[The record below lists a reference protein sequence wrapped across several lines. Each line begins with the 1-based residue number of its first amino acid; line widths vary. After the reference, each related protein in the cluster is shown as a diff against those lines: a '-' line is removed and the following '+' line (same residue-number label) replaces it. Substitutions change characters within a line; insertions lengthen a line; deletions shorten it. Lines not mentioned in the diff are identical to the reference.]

1 MKNNIPKIIVLI
13 IGLFVINFLANKF
26 YKRLDL
32 TQDKRYTLSETT
44 VDIVDNLEGNAI
56 IKVYLEGD
64 FPSEFKRLQNETRQH
79 LEELYAVN
87 DGIKYRFIDPL
98 DTAEELVKQG
108 LQPSRLSVQEDGK
121 LSEAVIFPWATI
133 TYKGKT
139 ENINLLAEVTAD
151 NQEEQLQSS
160 IENLEYA
167 FTDAIYKVSSEEN
180 QTIAILKG
188 NSELDDIYLTSFL
201 SQLNQYYKLAP
212 FTLDSVAKRPQKTLE
227 QLTNYDLTIIAKPQE
242 KFTEEEKFTLDQY
255 ITNGGKTLWLIDN
268 VTAELDS
275 LMGTGQS
282 LAFNKDLNL
291 TDLLFSY
298 GVRINYDLIR
308 DAYSSTIKL
317 ADGNVGNNTQF
328 NDYIWH
334 YYPFV
339 TSKNDH
345 PITKGV
351 DPVNLK
357 FANTIDTLKNPVDKI
372 ILLQSSEFSK
382 SIGTPVIISLED
394 IAKKPEKKD
403 YNKGFQ
409 TLGVLLEGQFTSAYA
424 NRVKPFET
432 SIFKEQSNTNKM
444 VVIADGDII
453 ANEVVKGQPTELGVD
468 KYTGVRY
475 GNSEFLMNTINYL
488 LDDSGLLEL
497 RNKQIQLQFLDKEK
511 AYKERTFWQLINV
524 VLPLIILLLFGVV
537 FTLIRKRKFS

>member
-1 MKNNIPKIIVLI
+1 MKKHIPKIIVLAI
-13 IGLFVINFLANKF
+13 ALIVINLLANKF

-44 VDIVDNLEGNAI
+44 IDIVDNLEENAI

-64 FPSEFKRLQNETRQH
+64 FPAEFKRLQNETRQH

-87 DGIKYRFIDPL
+87 DGIKYKFIDPL

-121 LSEAVIFPWATI
+121 LSEAVIFPWATV
-133 TYKGKT
+133 TYKDKT
-139 ENINLLAEVTAD
+139 ENINLLVDVSVD
-151 NQEEQLQSS
+151 NQEEQLQNS
-160 IENLEYA
+160 IENLEFA
-167 FTDAIYKVSSEEN
+167 FTEAIHKVSSEKN
-180 QTIAILKG
+180 QTVAILKG
-188 NSELDDIYLTSFL
+188 NGELDDIYLASFL
-201 SQLNQYYKLAP
+201 SQLNQYYRLAP
-212 FTLDSVAKRPQKTLE
+212 FTLDSVAKEPQKTLKK
-227 QLTNYDLTIIAKPQE
+227 LTDYDLAIIAKPQE

-255 ITNGGKTLWLIDN
+255 ITNGGKTLWLVDN

-282 LAFNKDLNL
+282 LAFNKDLGL

-298 GVRINYDLIR
+298 GVRINYNLIR
-308 DAYSSTIKL
+308 DAYSSTIRL
-317 ADGNVGNNTQF
+317 ADGNVGGNTQF

-334 YYPFV
+334 YYPFI
-339 TSKNDH
+339 TSINDH
-345 PITKGV
+345 PISKGV

-357 FANTIDTLKNPVDKI
+357 FANTIDTLKNSVKKTV
-372 ILLQSSEFSK
+372 LLQSSEFSK
-382 SIGTPVIISLED
+382 SIGTPVIVSLED

-403 YNKGFQ
+403 YNNGFQ
-409 TLGVLLEGQFTSAYA
+409 TLGVLLEGEFTSAYA
-424 NRVKPFET
+424 KRVKPFET
-432 SIFKEQSNTNKM
+432 PLFKEQSSSNKM

-453 ANEVVKGQPTELGVD
+453 ANEVVKGQPIELGVD

-475 GNSEFLMNTINYL
+475 GNATFLMNTINYL

-511 AYKERTFWQLINV
+511 AYAERTYWQLLNV
-524 VLPLIILLLFGVV
+524 VLPLVVLLLFGLI
-537 FTLIRKRKFS
+537 FTYLRKRKFS